1 MVTIAKRASD
11 HQEQPRHSTTPP
23 VGAVELP
30 WHTHPSVVDTHPSVV
45 AHGKRPSDMTG
56 SRVPRASTLHLSCMH
71 MQHFSCMLNAAPFFT
86 LLYSITILIE
96 ANLGLQTSKPPTL
109 RLYPL
114 GSHKA
119 PACQKNPHEDI
130 HITEGHP
137 RESGAETL
145 DVRKG

>member
-11 HQEQPRHSTTPP
+11 HPEQPRHSTTPP

-30 WHTHPSVVDTHPSVV
+30 WHTHPSVV

-56 SRVPRASTLHLSCMH
+56 SRVPRASTLHLSCMD

-119 PACQKNPHEDI
+119 PACQKNPQRISISLRGI
-130 HITEGHP
+130 HVSQGQRHLM
-137 RESGAETL
+137 SG
-145 DVRKG
+145 KGKN